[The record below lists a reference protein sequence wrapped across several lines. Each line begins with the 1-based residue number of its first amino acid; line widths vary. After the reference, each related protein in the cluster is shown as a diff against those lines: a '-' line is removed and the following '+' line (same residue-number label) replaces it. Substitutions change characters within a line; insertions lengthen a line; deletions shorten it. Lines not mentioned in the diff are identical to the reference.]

1 MVRAPVPTDDVVD
14 VLFIGDDADV
24 AELYRL
30 KLQLDGYDVR
40 VVGSE
45 SAVSAASDHRPE
57 IVFLDYSPPV
67 PDRLQILRAVR
78 RAAGR
83 PDLPAILIAD
93 SEAGA
98 ITDRRRE
105 LTAYD
110 YVITTPAPRAP
121 APVWLAHSVR

>member
-1 MVRAPVPTDDVVD
+1 MVRAPIPNDDPLE
-14 VLFIGDDADV
+14 VLFIGDNADV

-40 VVGSE
+40 VAGSDA
-45 SAVSAASDHRPE
+45 AVSAACDRRPE
-57 IVFLDYSPPV
+57 IVFLDFSPPL
-67 PDRLQILRAVR
+67 PDRLQVLRAVR

-93 SEAGA
+93 SDDGEIADHG
-98 ITDRRRE
+98 RE

-110 YVITTPAPRAP
+110 YVITTPSPRAP
-121 APVWLAHSVR
+121 APGWLAHSLR